1 MSTETRSARGPIP
14 LPALLACLLPF
25 TVSAEAPTATVGG
38 HADEDL
44 LISTFNE
51 VGDNRIDHAL
61 GHIETLVQRNPK
73 FRLAQLVYAD
83 LLLAKAGPIHDLGN
97 ITRES
102 NEQLSNLRAEARVRL
117 KHARFQPPPGTL
129 PDALWQL
136 AEDLPRALIMDVENA
151 RLFLFER
158 RDGKL
163 RLTEDFYATIGKNGM
178 HKLREG
184 DRKTPIGVY
193 FVNGRIDGEQL
204 PDRYG
209 AGAFPVNY
217 PNEWDRLQARTG
229 SGIWLHGVPSDTFS
243 RAPRASDG
251 CVAIANED
259 LKSLWNRLDV
269 GHTPV
274 LISPTIRWKKP
285 AAIAAEKA
293 GFVASLERWRQDWQS
308 RDLGAYT
315 RHYSR
320 SFRSG
325 KHDYQ
330 SWVGHKTRV
339 NRSKRFIEVALSGL
353 SIFAYPGESNLL
365 VVNFEQDY
373 HSNNYRGQM
382 RKRQYWRLE
391 DDGVWRIIYEGK
403 V

>member
-1 MSTETRSARGPIP
+1 MNTKTRAAQLSI
-14 LPALLACLLPF
+14 LLLCLLSL
-25 TVSAEAPTATVGG
+25 TVLAEAPSITTSS

-51 VGDNRIDHAL
+51 VGDHRIDHAL
-61 GHIETLVQRNPK
+61 GQIETLVQRNPK

-97 ITRES
+97 ISRAS
-102 NEQLSNLRAEARVRL
+102 SEQISNLRAEARVRL
-117 KHARFQPPPGTL
+117 KHHRFQPPPGTL
-129 PDALWQL
+129 PEALWQL
-136 AEDLPRALIMDVENA
+136 SEDLPRVLMVDVESA

-158 RDGKL
+158 REGRL
-163 RLTEDFYATIGKNGM
+163 QLTEDYYATIGKNGM
-178 HKLREG
+178 RKLREG

-193 FVNGRIDGEQL
+193 FVNGRIDGKQL

-259 LKSLWNRLDV
+259 LKSLWGRTDMSN
-269 GHTPV
+269 TPV
-274 LISPTIRWKKP
+274 LISPAIQWQKP
-285 AAIAAEKA
+285 TVIEEKTA
-293 GFVASLERWRQDWQS
+293 DFVANLERWRKDWQS
-308 RDLGAYT
+308 RDLTAYT
-315 RHYSR
+315 GHYSR
-320 SFRSG
+320 NFRSG
-325 KHDYQ
+325 RLDYQ
-330 SWVGHKTRV
+330 SWVEQKAQV
-339 NRSKRFIEVALSGL
+339 NRNKHFIEVGVRKL

-373 HSNNYRGQM
+373 RSNNYHGQM

-391 DDGVWRIIYEGK
+391 ADGIWRIIYEGK
-403 V
+403 G

>member
-1 MSTETRSARGPIP
+1 MRLLNP
-14 LPALLACLLPF
+14 LPTLLACLLPLA
-25 TVSAEAPTATVGG
+25 VSAEAPTTGS
-38 HADEDL
+38 HADEEL

-51 VGDNRIDHAL
+51 VGDSRIDHAL

-97 ITRES
+97 IS
-102 NEQLSNLRAEARVRL
+102 QASGEQISNLRAEARIRL
-117 KHARFQPPPGTL
+117 KHHRFQPPPGTL
-129 PDALWQL
+129 PEALWQL
-136 AEDLPRALIMDVENA
+136 AEDLPRVLMVDVASA

-158 RDGKL
+158 RDGRL
-163 RLTEDFYATIGKNGM
+163 RLVEDFYATIGKNGM

-193 FVNGRIDGEQL
+193 FVNGRIDGDQL

-229 SGIWLHGVPSDTFS
+229 SGIWLHGVPSNTFS

-259 LKSLWNRLDV
+259 LKSLWGLPHM
-269 GHTPV
+269 GQTPM
-274 LISPTIRWKKP
+274 LISPAIKWQKP
-285 AAIAAEKA
+285 AFIETKKA
-293 GFVASLERWRQDWQS
+293 GFVAALERWRQDWQS
-308 RDLGAYT
+308 RSLNAYAD
-315 RHYSR
+315 HYSR

-325 KHDYQ
+325 KLDYQ
-330 SWVGHKTRV
+330 GWVAHKTRV
-339 NRSKRFIEVALSGL
+339 NSSKRFIEVDLSKL

-373 HSNNYRGQM
+373 RSDNYRGQM

-391 DDGVWRIIYEGK
+391 ADGVWRIIYEGK